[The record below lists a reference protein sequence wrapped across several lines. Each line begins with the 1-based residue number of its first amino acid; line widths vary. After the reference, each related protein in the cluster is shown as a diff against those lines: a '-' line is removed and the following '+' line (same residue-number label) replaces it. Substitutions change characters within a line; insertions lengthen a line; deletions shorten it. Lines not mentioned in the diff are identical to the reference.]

1 MDLFEEK
8 KGDSFLDFL
17 LNFMKMWFLPTFT
30 EFQNIFANFII
41 PGYKDEE
48 KSFYANVKKNCKQ
61 VVAKFF
67 QKLPHQFNNFFFE
80 L

>member
-30 EFQNIFANFII
+30 EF
-41 PGYKDEE
+41 
-48 KSFYANVKKNCKQ
+48 
-61 VVAKFF
+61 
-67 QKLPHQFNNFFFE
+67 
-80 L
+80 